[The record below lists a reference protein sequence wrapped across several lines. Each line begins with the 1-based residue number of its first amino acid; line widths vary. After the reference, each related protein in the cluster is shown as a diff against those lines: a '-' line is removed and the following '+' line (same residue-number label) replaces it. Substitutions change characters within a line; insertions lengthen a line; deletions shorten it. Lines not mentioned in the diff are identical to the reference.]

1 MSGKNGMLVNRPGH
15 NGTYVSFHDATL
27 NGTVVLSYDAG
38 WSSNIIYSGS
48 TIIIYAP
55 YAWTPGHLYY
65 ITLDSGVSS
74 GNDFCHAESQPI
86 VDPTFWQFD
95 IWNPAVSSTTT
106 TTTTAPTTHTAP
118 STTTPNV
125 NLTTTG
131 LIVTTTTV
139 GSTTTT
145 TTTTTTSVTIV
156 TTSTFV
162 SY

>member
-65 ITLDSGVSS
+65 ITFDSGVSS

-106 TTTTAPTTHTAP
+106 TTTTAPTTHT
-118 STTTPNV
+118 
-125 NLTTTG
+125 
-131 LIVTTTTV
+131 VTTR
-139 GSTTTT
+139 
-145 TTTTTTSVTIV
+145 
-156 TTSTFV
+156 V
-162 SY
+162 SEQEVFTWNICFT